1 MGSPKGDPITLKLR
15 DSFDLG
21 AKILAT
27 ATLSAPKSKR
37 TKKLKVSHNVSFLS
51 ALPWIGP
58 ALFLIILVVIW
69 PVVIL
74 GKTSLTDISNAGTL
88 LNFNGLT
95 NFRTLLANQ
104 DLYPVLKRTIFWV
117 FGIVF
122 FTIIL
127 SLPLAQLIN
136 QKFPGRKYVR
146 WALIFPWAASVVMTS
161 MIWSWILDAY
171 SGELNLTLTQLGLIS
186 EPIDWVGNPS
196 TSFFFLMWV
205 AVFVSVPF
213 TTFVLLAGLQSIPH
227 DIIEA
232 ASVDGAG
239 SWQIYRRIKFPL
251 LRNSLLIAT
260 IINLIN
266 VFNSFP
272 IIWVMTRG
280 GPGYDTDTTTTF
292 AYKLAFIESNM
303 GQSTALGVI
312 NFMII
317 LVIVGFYLRATKA
330 TRTEV

>member
-1 MGSPKGDPITLKLR
+1 M
-15 DSFDLG
+15 
-21 AKILAT
+21 AT
-27 ATLSAPKSKR
+27 ATLSASKLKR
-37 TKKLKVSHNVSFLS
+37 TKKLKVSHNVSFVS
-51 ALPWIGP
+51 SLPWIGP

-69 PVVIL
+69 PVIIL
-74 GKTSLTDISNAGTL
+74 GRTSFTDISQAGSL
-88 LNFNGLT
+88 LDFNGLQ
-95 NFRTLLANQ
+95 NYRDLLANQ
-104 DLYPVLKRTIFWV
+104 DLYPVLRRTIFWV

-122 FTIIL
+122 FTIAL

-136 QKFPGRKYVR
+136 QNFPGRKYVR

-171 SGELNLTLTQLGLIS
+171 SGELNLTLTELGLIT
-186 EPIDWVGNPS
+186 EPVDWVGNPS
-196 TSFFFLMWV
+196 TSFYFLMWV
-205 AVFVSVPF
+205 AIFVSIPF

-227 DIIEA
+227 DIVEA

-317 LVIVGFYLRATKA
+317 LIIVGFYLRVTRA

>member
-1 MGSPKGDPITLKLR
+1 
-15 DSFDLG
+15 
-21 AKILAT
+21 LAT
-27 ATLSAPKSKR
+27 ATLSETKPKRSK
-37 TKKLKVSHNVSFLS
+37 KSQVSQNVSFLS

-58 ALFLIILVVIW
+58 ALFLIIMVVIW

-74 GKTSLTDISNAGTL
+74 VRTSFTDISLAGSL
-88 LNFNGLT
+88 LDFNGLQ
-95 NFRTLLANQ
+95 NYRDLFANM
-104 DLYPVLKRTIFWV
+104 DLYPVLRRTVLWV

-122 FTIIL
+122 FTIAL

-136 QKFPGRKYVR
+136 QTFPGRRFVR

-171 SGELNLTLTQLGLIS
+171 SGELNLTLTQLGLIT
-186 EPIDWVGNPS
+186 EPVDWIGNPG
-196 TSFFFLMWV
+196 TSFYFLMWV
-205 AVFVSVPF
+205 AIFVSIPF
-213 TTFVLLAGLQSIPH
+213 TTFVLLAGLQSIPS
-227 DIIEA
+227 DIVEA
-232 ASVDGAG
+232 ASVDGAS
-239 SWQIYRRIKFPL
+239 SWQIYRKIKFPL

-280 GPGYDTDTTTTF
+280 GPGYDTDTSITF

-303 GQSTALGVI
+303 GQSTALGVL
-312 NFMII
+312 NFI
-317 LVIVGFYLRATKA
+317 LILIVVGFYLKATKA

>member
-1 MGSPKGDPITLKLR
+1 LLKN
-15 DSFDLG
+15 SA
-21 AKILAT
+21 AKT
-27 ATLSAPKSKR
+27 P
-37 TKKLKVSHNVSFLS
+37 KKLKVSHNVSFLS

-58 ALFLIILVVIW
+58 ALILILLVVIW
-69 PVVIL
+69 PVIEL
-74 GKTSLTDISNAGTL
+74 IRTSFTDITLAGSL
-88 LNFNGLT
+88 LDFNGLT
-95 NFRTLLANQ
+95 NYRDLLANV
-104 DLYPVLKRTIFWV
+104 DLYPVARRTLLWV

-122 FTIIL
+122 FTVLL

-136 QKFPGRKYVR
+136 QNFPGRKYVR
-146 WALIFPWAASVVMTS
+146 WAMIFPWAASVVMTS
-161 MIWSWILDAY
+161 MIWTWILDAY

-186 EPIDWVGNPS
+186 EPVDWINNPGS
-196 TSFFFLMWV
+196 SFYFLMWV

-213 TTFVLLAGLQSIPH
+213 TSFVLLAGLQSIPS
-227 DIIEA
+227 DVIEA
-232 ASVDGAG
+232 ASVDGATA
-239 SWQIYRRIKFPL
+239 WQIYRRIKFPL

-303 GQSTALGVI
+303 GQSTALGVF

-317 LVIVGFYLRATKA
+317 MVIVGFYLRITKA
-330 TRTEV
+330 TRTEL

>member
-1 MGSPKGDPITLKLR
+1 M
-15 DSFDLG
+15 
-21 AKILAT
+21 AT
-27 ATLSAPKSKR
+27 ATLSETKPKRSK
-37 TKKLKVSHNVSFLS
+37 KSQVSQNVSFVS

-58 ALFLIILVVIW
+58 ALFLIIMVVIW

-74 GKTSLTDISNAGTL
+74 VRTSFTDISLAGSL
-88 LNFNGLT
+88 LDFNGIQNYRDL
-95 NFRTLLANQ
+95 FANM
-104 DLYPVLKRTIFWV
+104 DLYPVLRRTILWV

-122 FTIIL
+122 FTIAL

-136 QKFPGRKYVR
+136 QSFPGRRFVR

-171 SGELNLTLTQLGLIS
+171 SGELNLTLTQLGLIN
-186 EPIDWVGNPS
+186 EPVDWIGNPG
-196 TSFFFLMWV
+196 TSFYFLMWV
-205 AVFVSVPF
+205 AVFVSIPF
-213 TTFVLLAGLQSIPH
+213 TTFVLLAGLQSIPN
-227 DIIEA
+227 DIVEA
-232 ASVDGAG
+232 ASVDGAS
-239 SWQIYRRIKFPL
+239 SWQIYRKIKFPL

-280 GPGYDTDTTTTF
+280 GPGYDTDTTITF

-303 GQSTALGVI
+303 GQSTALGVL
-312 NFMII
+312 NFI
-317 LVIVGFYLRATKA
+317 LILIVVGFYLKATKA

>member
-1 MGSPKGDPITLKLR
+1 MSTGLLKN
-15 DSFDLG
+15 SA
-21 AKILAT
+21 AKK
-27 ATLSAPKSKR
+27 P
-37 TKKLKVSHNVSFLS
+37 KKLKVSHNVSFLS

-58 ALFLIILVVIW
+58 ALILILLVVIW
-69 PVVIL
+69 PVIEL
-74 GKTSLTDISNAGTL
+74 IRTSFTDISLAGSL
-88 LNFNGLT
+88 LDFNGLT
-95 NFRTLLANQ
+95 NYRDLLANV
-104 DLYPVLKRTIFWV
+104 DLYPVARRTLLWV

-122 FTIIL
+122 FTVLL

-136 QKFPGRKYVR
+136 QNFPGRKYVR
-146 WALIFPWAASVVMTS
+146 WAMIFPWAASVVMTS
-161 MIWSWILDAY
+161 MIWTWILDAY

-186 EPIDWVGNPS
+186 EPVDWINNPGS
-196 TSFFFLMWV
+196 SFYFLMWV

-213 TTFVLLAGLQSIPH
+213 TSFVLLAGLQSIPS

-232 ASVDGAG
+232 ASVDGATA
-239 SWQIYRRIKFPL
+239 WQIYRRIKFPL

-303 GQSTALGVI
+303 GQSTALGVF
-312 NFMII
+312 NFMVIM
-317 LVIVGFYLRATKA
+317 VIVGFYLRITKA
-330 TRTEV
+330 TRTEL

>member
-27 ATLSAPKSKR
+27 ATLSASKSKR

-227 DIIEA
+227 DIVEA

-317 LVIVGFYLRATKA
+317 LIIVGFYLRATKA

>member
-1 MGSPKGDPITLKLR
+1 
-15 DSFDLG
+15 
-21 AKILAT
+21 
-27 ATLSAPKSKR
+27 
-37 TKKLKVSHNVSFLS
+37 
-51 ALPWIGP
+51 
-58 ALFLIILVVIW
+58 
-69 PVVIL
+69 VVIL

-95 NFRTLLANQ
+95 NFRDLLANQ

-171 SGELNLTLTQLGLIS
+171 SGELNLTLTQLGIIS

-196 TSFFFLMWV
+196 TSFYFLMWV
-205 AVFVSVPF
+205 AIFVSIPF

-239 SWQIYRRIKFPL
+239 SWQIYRGIKFPL

>member
-1 MGSPKGDPITLKLR
+1 MLKN
-15 DSFDLG
+15 SA
-21 AKILAT
+21 AKK
-27 ATLSAPKSKR
+27 P
-37 TKKLKVSHNVSFLS
+37 KKLTVSHNVSLLS

-58 ALFLIILVVIW
+58 ALLLILLVVIW
-69 PVVIL
+69 PVIEL
-74 GKTSLTDISNAGTL
+74 IRTSFTDISLAGSL
-88 LNFNGLT
+88 LDFNGLT
-95 NFRTLLANQ
+95 NYRDLIANA
-104 DLYPVLKRTIFWV
+104 DLYPVAKRTLVWV

-122 FTIIL
+122 FTVLL

-136 QKFPGRKYVR
+136 QNFPGRKYVR
-146 WALIFPWAASVVMTS
+146 WAMIFPWAASVVMTS
-161 MIWSWILDAY
+161 MIWTWILDAY
-171 SGELNLTLTQLGLIS
+171 SGELNLTLTHLGLIS
-186 EPIDWVGNPS
+186 EPVDWVNNPGS
-196 TSFFFLMWV
+196 SFYFLMWV

-213 TTFVLLAGLQSIPH
+213 TSFVLLAGLQSIPA

-232 ASVDGAG
+232 ASVDGAT

-303 GQSTALGVI
+303 GQSTALGVF

-317 LVIVGFYLRATKA
+317 LVIVGFYLRITKA
-330 TRTEV
+330 TRTEL

>member
-1 MGSPKGDPITLKLR
+1 LSIGLLKN
-15 DSFDLG
+15 SA
-21 AKILAT
+21 AKR
-27 ATLSAPKSKR
+27 P
-37 TKKLKVSHNVSFLS
+37 KKLKVSHNVSFLS

-58 ALFLIILVVIW
+58 ALLLILLVVIW
-69 PVVIL
+69 PVIEL
-74 GKTSLTDISNAGTL
+74 IRTSFTDITLAGSL
-88 LNFNGLT
+88 LDFNGLT
-95 NFRTLLANQ
+95 NYRDLIANV
-104 DLYPVLKRTIFWV
+104 DLYPVAKRTLLWV

-122 FTIIL
+122 FTVLL

-136 QKFPGRKYVR
+136 QNFPGRKYVR
-146 WALIFPWAASVVMTS
+146 WAMIFPWAASVVMTS
-161 MIWSWILDAY
+161 MIWTWILDAY

-186 EPIDWVGNPS
+186 EPVDWVNNPGS
-196 TSFFFLMWV
+196 SFYFLMWV

-213 TTFVLLAGLQSIPH
+213 TSFVLLAGLQSIPS

-232 ASVDGAG
+232 ASVDGATA
-239 SWQIYRRIKFPL
+239 WQIYRRIKFPL

-303 GQSTALGVI
+303 GQSTALGVF

-317 LVIVGFYLRATKA
+317 MVIVGFYLRITKA
-330 TRTEV
+330 TRTEL

>member
-1 MGSPKGDPITLKLR
+1 MLKN
-15 DSFDLG
+15 ST
-21 AKILAT
+21 AKR
-27 ATLSAPKSKR
+27 P
-37 TKKLKVSHNVSFLS
+37 KKLKVSHNVSFLS

-58 ALFLIILVVIW
+58 ALLLILLVVIW
-69 PVVIL
+69 PVIEL
-74 GKTSLTDISNAGTL
+74 IRTSFTDISLAGSL
-88 LNFNGLT
+88 LDFNGLT
-95 NFRTLLANQ
+95 NYRDLIANV
-104 DLYPVLKRTIFWV
+104 DLYPVAKRTILWV

-122 FTIIL
+122 FTVLL

-136 QKFPGRKYVR
+136 QNFPGRKYVR
-146 WALIFPWAASVVMTS
+146 WAMIFPWAASVVMTS
-161 MIWSWILDAY
+161 MIWTWILDAY

-186 EPIDWVGNPS
+186 EPVDWVNNPGS
-196 TSFFFLMWV
+196 SFYFLMWV

-213 TTFVLLAGLQSIPH
+213 TSFVLLAGLQSIPS

-232 ASVDGAG
+232 ASVDGATA
-239 SWQIYRRIKFPL
+239 WQIYRRIKFPL

-303 GQSTALGVI
+303 GQSTALGVF

-317 LVIVGFYLRATKA
+317 MVIVGFYLRITKA
-330 TRTEV
+330 TRTEL

>member
-1 MGSPKGDPITLKLR
+1 MLKN
-15 DSFDLG
+15 SA
-21 AKILAT
+21 AKR
-27 ATLSAPKSKR
+27 P
-37 TKKLKVSHNVSFLS
+37 KKLKVSHNVSLLS

-58 ALFLIILVVIW
+58 ALLLILLVVIW
-69 PVVIL
+69 PVIEL
-74 GKTSLTDISNAGTL
+74 IRTSFTDISLAGSL
-88 LNFNGLT
+88 LDFNGLT
-95 NFRTLLANQ
+95 NYRDLLANV
-104 DLYPVLKRTIFWV
+104 DLYPVARRTLLWV

-122 FTIIL
+122 FTVLL

-136 QKFPGRKYVR
+136 QNFPARKYVR
-146 WALIFPWAASVVMTS
+146 WAMIFPWAASVVMTS
-161 MIWSWILDAY
+161 MIWTWILDAY

-186 EPIDWVGNPS
+186 EPVDWINNPGS
-196 TSFFFLMWV
+196 SFYLLMWV

-213 TTFVLLAGLQSIPH
+213 TSFVLLAGLQSIPP

-232 ASVDGAG
+232 ASVDGATA
-239 SWQIYRRIKFPL
+239 WQIYRRIKFPL

-303 GQSTALGVI
+303 GQSTALGVF

-317 LVIVGFYLRATKA
+317 LVIVGFYLRITKA
-330 TRTEV
+330 TRTEL

>member
-1 MGSPKGDPITLKLR
+1 MSTGLLKKSAIKGPK
-15 DSFDLG
+15 
-21 AKILAT
+21 
-27 ATLSAPKSKR
+27 
-37 TKKLKVSHNVSFLS
+37 KVQTGHNVSFLS

-58 ALFLIILVVIW
+58 AIILILLVVIW
-69 PVVIL
+69 PVIEL
-74 GKTSLTDISNAGTL
+74 IRTSFTDISLAGSL
-88 LNFNGLT
+88 LDFNGLI
-95 NFRTLLANQ
+95 NYRDLLANT
-104 DLYPVLKRTIFWV
+104 DLYPVARRTLLWV

-122 FTIIL
+122 FTVML

-136 QKFPGRKYVR
+136 QNFPGRKYVR

-161 MIWSWILDAY
+161 MIWTWILDAY

-186 EPIDWVGNPS
+186 EPVDWINNPGS
-196 TSFFFLMWV
+196 SFYFLMGV
-205 AVFVSVPF
+205 AVFVSIPF
-213 TTFVLLAGLQSIPH
+213 TTFVLLAGLQSIPS

-232 ASVDGAG
+232 ASVDGATH
-239 SWQIYRRIKFPL
+239 WQIYRSIKFPL

-303 GQSTALGVI
+303 GQSTALGVF

-317 LVIVGFYLRATKA
+317 LVIVAFYLRITKA
-330 TRTEV
+330 TRTEL

>member
-1 MGSPKGDPITLKLR
+1 MSIGLLKN
-15 DSFDLG
+15 SA
-21 AKILAT
+21 AKR
-27 ATLSAPKSKR
+27 P
-37 TKKLKVSHNVSFLS
+37 KKLKVSHNVSFLS

-58 ALFLIILVVIW
+58 ALILILLVVIW
-69 PVVIL
+69 PVIEL
-74 GKTSLTDISNAGTL
+74 IRTSFTDITLAGSL
-88 LNFNGLT
+88 LDFNGLT
-95 NFRTLLANQ
+95 NYRDLIANV
-104 DLYPVLKRTIFWV
+104 DLYPVAKRTLLWV

-122 FTIIL
+122 FTVLL

-136 QKFPGRKYVR
+136 QNFPGRKYVR
-146 WALIFPWAASVVMTS
+146 WAMIFPWAASVVMTS
-161 MIWSWILDAY
+161 MIWTWILDAY

-186 EPIDWVGNPS
+186 EPVDWVNNPGS
-196 TSFFFLMWV
+196 SFYFLMWV
-205 AVFVSVPF
+205 AVFVSIPF
-213 TTFVLLAGLQSIPH
+213 TSFVLLAGLQSIPS

-232 ASVDGAG
+232 ASVDGATA
-239 SWQIYRRIKFPL
+239 WQIYRRIKFPL

-303 GQSTALGVI
+303 GQSTALGVF

-317 LVIVGFYLRATKA
+317 MVIVGFYLRITKA
-330 TRTEV
+330 TRTEL

>member
-1 MGSPKGDPITLKLR
+1 MSIGLLKN
-15 DSFDLG
+15 SA
-21 AKILAT
+21 AKR
-27 ATLSAPKSKR
+27 P
-37 TKKLKVSHNVSFLS
+37 KKLKVSHNVSFLS

-58 ALFLIILVVIW
+58 ALILILLVVIW
-69 PVVIL
+69 PVIEL
-74 GKTSLTDISNAGTL
+74 IRTSFTDITLAGSL
-88 LNFNGLT
+88 LDFNGLT
-95 NFRTLLANQ
+95 NYRDLIANV
-104 DLYPVLKRTIFWV
+104 DLYPVAKRTLLWV

-122 FTIIL
+122 FTVLL

-136 QKFPGRKYVR
+136 QNFPGRKYVR
-146 WALIFPWAASVVMTS
+146 WAMIFPWAASVVMTS
-161 MIWSWILDAY
+161 MIWTWILDAY

-186 EPIDWVGNPS
+186 EPVDWINNPGS
-196 TSFFFLMWV
+196 SFYFLMWV

-213 TTFVLLAGLQSIPH
+213 TSFVLLAGLQSIPS

-232 ASVDGAG
+232 ASVDGATA
-239 SWQIYRRIKFPL
+239 WQIYRRIKFPL

-303 GQSTALGVI
+303 GQSTALGVF

-317 LVIVGFYLRATKA
+317 MVIVGFYLRITKA
-330 TRTEV
+330 TRTEL

>member
-1 MGSPKGDPITLKLR
+1 MSIGLLKN
-15 DSFDLG
+15 SA
-21 AKILAT
+21 AKR
-27 ATLSAPKSKR
+27 P
-37 TKKLKVSHNVSFLS
+37 KKLKVSHNVSLLS

-58 ALFLIILVVIW
+58 ALILILLVVIW
-69 PVVIL
+69 PVIEL
-74 GKTSLTDISNAGTL
+74 IRTSFTDITLAGSL
-88 LNFNGLT
+88 LDFNGL
-95 NFRTLLANQ
+95 ANYRDLIANV
-104 DLYPVLKRTIFWV
+104 DLYPVAKRTLLWV

-122 FTIIL
+122 FTVLL

-136 QKFPGRKYVR
+136 QNFPGRKYVR
-146 WALIFPWAASVVMTS
+146 WAMIFPWAASVVMTS
-161 MIWSWILDAY
+161 MIWTWILDAY

-186 EPIDWVGNPS
+186 EPVDWVNNPGS
-196 TSFFFLMWV
+196 SFYFLMWV
-205 AVFVSVPF
+205 AVFVSIPF
-213 TTFVLLAGLQSIPH
+213 TSFVLLAGLQSIPP

-232 ASVDGAG
+232 ASVDGATA
-239 SWQIYRRIKFPL
+239 WQIYRRIKFPL

-303 GQSTALGVI
+303 GQSTALGVF
-312 NFMII
+312 NFMVIM
-317 LVIVGFYLRATKA
+317 VIVGFYLRITKA
-330 TRTEV
+330 TRTEL

>member
-1 MGSPKGDPITLKLR
+1 LSTGLLKN
-15 DSFDLG
+15 SA
-21 AKILAT
+21 AKT
-27 ATLSAPKSKR
+27 P
-37 TKKLKVSHNVSFLS
+37 KKLKVSHDVSFLS

-58 ALFLIILVVIW
+58 ALILILLVVIW
-69 PVVIL
+69 PVIEL
-74 GKTSLTDISNAGTL
+74 IRTSFTDITLAGSL
-88 LNFNGLT
+88 LDFNGLT
-95 NFRTLLANQ
+95 NYRDLLANV
-104 DLYPVLKRTIFWV
+104 DLYPVARRTLLWV

-122 FTIIL
+122 FTVLL

-136 QKFPGRKYVR
+136 QNFPGRKYVR
-146 WALIFPWAASVVMTS
+146 WAMIFPWAASVVMTS
-161 MIWSWILDAY
+161 MIWTWILDAY

-186 EPIDWVGNPS
+186 EPVDWINNPGS
-196 TSFFFLMWV
+196 SFYFLMWV

-213 TTFVLLAGLQSIPH
+213 TSFVLLAGLQSIPS

-232 ASVDGAG
+232 ASVDGATA
-239 SWQIYRRIKFPL
+239 WQIYRRIKFPL

-303 GQSTALGVI
+303 GQSTALGVF

-317 LVIVGFYLRATKA
+317 MVIVGFYLRITKA
-330 TRTEV
+330 TRTEL

>member
-1 MGSPKGDPITLKLR
+1 MSIGLLKN
-15 DSFDLG
+15 SA
-21 AKILAT
+21 AKN
-27 ATLSAPKSKR
+27 P
-37 TKKLKVSHNVSFLS
+37 KKLKVSHNVSLLS

-58 ALFLIILVVIW
+58 ALLLILLVVIW
-69 PVVIL
+69 PVIEL
-74 GKTSLTDISNAGTL
+74 IRTSFTDISLAGSL
-88 LNFNGLT
+88 LDFNGLT
-95 NFRTLLANQ
+95 NYRDLLANA
-104 DLYPVLKRTIFWV
+104 DLYPVAKRTLVWV

-122 FTIIL
+122 FTVLL

-136 QKFPGRKYVR
+136 QNFPGRKYVR
-146 WALIFPWAASVVMTS
+146 WAMIFPWAASVVMTS
-161 MIWSWILDAY
+161 MIWTWILDAY
-171 SGELNLTLTQLGLIS
+171 SGELNLTLTHLGLIS
-186 EPIDWVGNPS
+186 EPVDWVNNPGS
-196 TSFFFLMWV
+196 SFYFLMWV

-213 TTFVLLAGLQSIPH
+213 TSFVLLAGLQSIPA

-232 ASVDGAG
+232 ASVDGAT

-251 LRNSLLIAT
+251 LRNALLIAT
-260 IINLIN
+260 MINLIN

-303 GQSTALGVI
+303 GQSTALGVF

-317 LVIVGFYLRATKA
+317 LVIVGFYLRITKA
-330 TRTEV
+330 TRTEL

>member
-1 MGSPKGDPITLKLR
+1 M
-15 DSFDLG
+15 
-21 AKILAT
+21 AT
-27 ATLSAPKSKR
+27 ATLSASKSKR
-37 TKKLKVSHNVSFLS
+37 TKKLKVSHNVSFVS

-58 ALFLIILVVIW
+58 ALFLILLVVIW
-69 PVVIL
+69 PVIIL
-74 GKTSLTDISNAGTL
+74 ARTSFTDISNAGSL
-88 LNFNGLT
+88 LGFNGLT
-95 NFRTLLANQ
+95 NYRELLANQ

-186 EPIDWVGNPS
+186 EPVDWVGNPS
-196 TSFFFLMWV
+196 TSFYFLMWV
-205 AVFVSVPF
+205 AVFVSIPF

-227 DIIEA
+227 DIVEA

-303 GQSTALGVI
+303 GQSTALGVL

-317 LVIVGFYLRATKA
+317 LVVVGFYLRATKA

>member
-1 MGSPKGDPITLKLR
+1 MSIGLLKN
-15 DSFDLG
+15 SA
-21 AKILAT
+21 AKK
-27 ATLSAPKSKR
+27 P
-37 TKKLKVSHNVSFLS
+37 KKLTVSHNVSLLS

-58 ALFLIILVVIW
+58 ALLLILLVVIW
-69 PVVIL
+69 PVIEL
-74 GKTSLTDISNAGTL
+74 IRTSFTDISLAGSL
-88 LNFNGLT
+88 LDFNGLT
-95 NFRTLLANQ
+95 NYRDLIANA
-104 DLYPVLKRTIFWV
+104 DLYPVAKRTLVWV

-122 FTIIL
+122 FTVLL

-136 QKFPGRKYVR
+136 QNFPGRKYVR
-146 WALIFPWAASVVMTS
+146 WAMIFPWAASVVMTS
-161 MIWSWILDAY
+161 MIWTWILDAY

-186 EPIDWVGNPS
+186 EPVDWINNPGS
-196 TSFFFLMWV
+196 SFYFLMWV

-213 TTFVLLAGLQSIPH
+213 TSFVLLAGLQSIPA

-232 ASVDGAG
+232 ASVDGAT

-303 GQSTALGVI
+303 GQSTALGVF

-317 LVIVGFYLRATKA
+317 LVIVGFYLRITKA
-330 TRTEV
+330 TRTEL

>member
-1 MGSPKGDPITLKLR
+1 MSIGLLKN
-15 DSFDLG
+15 SA
-21 AKILAT
+21 AKR
-27 ATLSAPKSKR
+27 P
-37 TKKLKVSHNVSFLS
+37 KKLKVSHNVSLLS

-58 ALFLIILVVIW
+58 ALLLILLVVIW
-69 PVVIL
+69 PVIEL
-74 GKTSLTDISNAGTL
+74 IRTSFTDISLAGSL
-88 LNFNGLT
+88 LDFNGLT
-95 NFRTLLANQ
+95 NYRDLLANA
-104 DLYPVLKRTIFWV
+104 DLYPVAKRTLIWV

-122 FTIIL
+122 FTVLL

-136 QKFPGRKYVR
+136 QNFPGRKYVR
-146 WALIFPWAASVVMTS
+146 WAMIFPWAASVVMTS
-161 MIWSWILDAY
+161 MIWTWILDAY
-171 SGELNLTLTQLGLIS
+171 SGELNLTLTNLGLIS
-186 EPIDWVGNPS
+186 EPVDWVNNPGS
-196 TSFFFLMWV
+196 SFYFLMWV

-213 TTFVLLAGLQSIPH
+213 TSFVLLAGLQSIPA

-232 ASVDGAG
+232 ASVDGAT

-251 LRNSLLIAT
+251 LRNALLIAT
-260 IINLIN
+260 MINLIN

-303 GQSTALGVI
+303 GQSTALGVF

-317 LVIVGFYLRATKA
+317 LVIVGFYLRITKA
-330 TRTEV
+330 TRTEL

>member
-1 MGSPKGDPITLKLR
+1 
-15 DSFDLG
+15 
-21 AKILAT
+21 LAT
-27 ATLSAPKSKR
+27 ATLSETKPKRSK
-37 TKKLKVSHNVSFLS
+37 KSQVSQNVSFLS

-58 ALFLIILVVIW
+58 ALFLIIMVVIW

-74 GKTSLTDISNAGTL
+74 VRTSFTDISLAGSL
-88 LNFNGLT
+88 LDFNGIQNYRDL
-95 NFRTLLANQ
+95 FANM
-104 DLYPVLKRTIFWV
+104 DLYPVLRRTILWV

-122 FTIIL
+122 FTIAL

-136 QKFPGRKYVR
+136 QSFPGRRFVR

-171 SGELNLTLTQLGLIS
+171 SGELNLTLTQLGLIT
-186 EPIDWVGNPS
+186 EPVDWIGNPG
-196 TSFFFLMWV
+196 TSFYFLMWV
-205 AVFVSVPF
+205 AVFVSIPF
-213 TTFVLLAGLQSIPH
+213 TTFVLLAGLQSIPN
-227 DIIEA
+227 DIVEA
-232 ASVDGAG
+232 ASVDGAS
-239 SWQIYRRIKFPL
+239 SWQTYRKIKFPL

-280 GPGYDTDTTTTF
+280 GPGYDTDTSITF

-303 GQSTALGVI
+303 GQSTALGVL
-312 NFMII
+312 NFI
-317 LVIVGFYLRATKA
+317 LILIVVGFYLKATKA

>member
-1 MGSPKGDPITLKLR
+1 
-15 DSFDLG
+15 
-21 AKILAT
+21 LAT
-27 ATLSAPKSKR
+27 ATISDSKSKG
-37 TKKLKVSHNVSFLS
+37 TKKLTVSHNVTFLS
-51 ALPWIGP
+51 SLPWIGP

-74 GKTSLTDISNAGTL
+74 VRTSFTDISLAGSL
-88 LNFNGLT
+88 LDFNGL
-95 NFRTLLANQ
+95 ANYRDLFANV
-104 DLYPVLKRTIFWV
+104 DLYPVLRRTLFWV

-122 FTIIL
+122 FTIAL

-136 QKFPGRKYVR
+136 QNFPGRKYVR

-161 MIWSWILDAY
+161 MVWSWILDAY
-171 SGELNLTLTQLGLIS
+171 SGELNLTLTELGLIS
-186 EPIDWVGNPS
+186 EPVDWIGNPS
-196 TSFFFLMWV
+196 TSFYLLMWV
-205 AVFVSVPF
+205 AVFVSIPF
-213 TTFVLLAGLQSIPH
+213 TTFVLLAGLQSIPN

-232 ASVDGAG
+232 AAVDGAS

-303 GQSTALGVI
+303 GQSTALGVL
-312 NFMII
+312 NFIIIMI
-317 LVIVGFYLRATKA
+317 VVGFYLRATKA

>member
-1 MGSPKGDPITLKLR
+1 LSIGLLKN
-15 DSFDLG
+15 SA
-21 AKILAT
+21 AKR
-27 ATLSAPKSKR
+27 P
-37 TKKLKVSHNVSFLS
+37 KKLKVSHNVSFLS

-58 ALFLIILVVIW
+58 ALLLILLVVIW
-69 PVVIL
+69 PVIEL
-74 GKTSLTDISNAGTL
+74 IRTSFTDITLAGSL
-88 LNFNGLT
+88 LDFNGLT
-95 NFRTLLANQ
+95 NYRDLIANV
-104 DLYPVLKRTIFWV
+104 DLYPVAKRTILWV

-122 FTIIL
+122 FTVLL

-136 QKFPGRKYVR
+136 QNFPGRKYVR
-146 WALIFPWAASVVMTS
+146 WAMIFPWAASVVMTS
-161 MIWSWILDAY
+161 MIWTWILDAY

-186 EPIDWVGNPS
+186 EPVDWVNNPGS
-196 TSFFFLMWV
+196 SFYFLMWV
-205 AVFVSVPF
+205 AVFVSIPF
-213 TTFVLLAGLQSIPH
+213 TSFVLLAGLQSIPS

-232 ASVDGAG
+232 ASVDGAT

-303 GQSTALGVI
+303 GQSTALGVF

-317 LVIVGFYLRATKA
+317 MVIVGFYLRITKA
-330 TRTEV
+330 TRTEL